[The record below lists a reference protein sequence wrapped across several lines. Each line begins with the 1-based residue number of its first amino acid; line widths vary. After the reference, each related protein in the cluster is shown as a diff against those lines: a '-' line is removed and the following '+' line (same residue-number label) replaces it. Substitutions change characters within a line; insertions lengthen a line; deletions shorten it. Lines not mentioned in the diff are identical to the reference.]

1 MEVLENWKTSDYF
14 IYNNID
20 LYFLSLSAD
29 IMSKNFW
36 KVFEANSCSF
46 FFPLF
51 LSCILSL
58 PDPLSS
64 KGYKYLKA
72 LILISVSL
80 FYNQWE
86 INDSKMLIW
95 KIWIYPL

>member
-1 MEVLENWKTSDYF
+1 MSENFQK
-14 IYNNID
+14 I
-20 LYFLSLSAD
+20 
-29 IMSKNFW
+29 
-36 KVFEANSCSF
+36 FEANSCSF
-46 FFPLF
+46 FSPLF
-51 LSCILSL
+51 LSHILSL

-64 KGYKYLKA
+64 KGYKKKKKA
-72 LILISVSL
+72 LILTSVSL